1 MMVQV
6 VTQVDGMRCE
16 MCESHVCD
24 QLRKIPGVKRAK
36 ASHSRNT
43 ATVVAEDNIDLVAL
57 KAAVM
62 TQGYRVGE
70 ISTVP
75 YQKKGLFGLFRFQ

>member
-1 MMVQV
+1 M
-6 VTQVDGMRCE
+6 QVDGMRCE

-24 QLRKIPGVKRAK
+24 QLRKIPGVKKAK
-36 ASHSRNT
+36 ASHSRNAAT
-43 ATVVAEDNIDLVAL
+43 AIAEDNVDLVAL

-70 ISTVP
+70 IQIIP
-75 YQKKGLFGLFRFQ
+75 YERKGLFGFLRSK